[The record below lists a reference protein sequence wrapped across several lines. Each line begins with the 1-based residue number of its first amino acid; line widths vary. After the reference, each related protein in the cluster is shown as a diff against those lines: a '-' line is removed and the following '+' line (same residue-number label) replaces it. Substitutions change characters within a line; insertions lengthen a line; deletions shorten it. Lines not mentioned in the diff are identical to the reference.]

1 MINSIKNLNVTS
13 SRLKKIEE
21 SLSKFLYDTFLL
33 SSFLNKE
40 KTLKNWISEIG
51 FFAINTWGFYLI
63 FQGRLEITAL
73 VTFNTLLG
81 FFLDPIRIA

>member
-40 KTLKNWISEIG
+40 KNSKK
-51 FFAINTWGFYLI
+51 
-63 FQGRLEITAL
+63 
-73 VTFNTLLG
+73 
-81 FFLDPIRIA
+81 LD